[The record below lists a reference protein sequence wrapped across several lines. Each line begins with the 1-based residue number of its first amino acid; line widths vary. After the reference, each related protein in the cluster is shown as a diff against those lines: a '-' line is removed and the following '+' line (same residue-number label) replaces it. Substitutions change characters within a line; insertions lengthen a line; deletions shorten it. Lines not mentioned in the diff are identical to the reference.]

1 MSGQIGG
8 QGGDPSAVAQALL
21 ERLDRCL
28 LGQGAL
34 TRMVVVA
41 VLARGHVLL
50 EGAPGL
56 GKTELI
62 KNVGR
67 LLGLSFRRI
76 QFTADLLPTDVT
88 GAMVLEEEADRRVFR
103 FHPGPIF
110 GNVVL
115 ADEINRAS
123 PRTQSALLEGMQEGQ
138 VTVLGET
145 RPLPD
150 PFWVLAT
157 QNPIEQEGTFPL
169 PEAQLDRFL
178 FKLHVPRVQPEVLA
192 DILGGVPRPI
202 TDPLLP
208 GVDQVRAL
216 FRAVDEVF
224 LAKAVAGYIARLV
237 DATHPD
243 SPACPPALRP
253 WIRLGSSP
261 RGAISIARAARAHAL
276 LRSQPGGGPINVGF
290 EDVQAVAPAA
300 LNHRLLLDYR
310 ARLDG
315 QDGLSVA
322 AAILRAVD
330 PVGPL
335 PAEVRR

>member
-1 MSGQIGG
+1 MN
-8 QGGDPSAVAQALL
+8 PSEIANALL
-21 ERLDRCL
+21 AQLDRCL
-28 LGQGAL
+28 LGQPTL
-34 TRMVVVA
+34 TKMVVVA
-41 VLARGHVLL
+41 VLGRGHVLL

-56 GKTELI
+56 GKTELV
-62 KNVGR
+62 KNLGR
-67 LLGLSFRRI
+67 LLGLTFRRI

-88 GAMVLEEEADRRVFR
+88 GAMVLEEEAGRRVFR

-145 RPLPD
+145 RALPD

-157 QNPIEQEGTFPL
+157 QNPIDQEGTFPL

-178 FKLHVPRVQPEVLA
+178 FKLQVPRVQPGVLV
-192 DILGGVPRPI
+192 DILGGLTRPVVE
-202 TDPLLP
+202 PLLP
-208 GVDQVRAL
+208 DVAALRAL
-216 FRAVDEVF
+216 FAAVEGVF

-243 SPACPPALRP
+243 SAGCPEALRK

-261 RGAISIARAARAHAL
+261 RGAIAIARAARAHAL
-276 LRSQPGGGPINVGF
+276 MRGQANVGF
-290 EDVQAVAPAA
+290 EDVQAVAPWA
-300 LNHRLLLDYR
+300 LNHRILLDYR

-315 QDGLSVA
+315 QDGHSVVA
-322 AAILRAVD
+322 ALLKATD
-330 PVGPL
+330 PVGAL
-335 PAEVRR
+335 PPEIRR